1 MTVGIVGLGHIGGS
15 LAKAYKAAGHTVYVY
30 NRTESTARFAELAGI
45 ADGMLDEKTIPE
57 CELILIAIF
66 PKAAI
71 EYMEKTAPLISKDTF
86 VIDCCGTKRTV
97 CEAGFAL
104 AKEYGYT
111 YLGGHPMAGT
121 KYSGFKSSMADLFV
135 DQPMVIIPPEY
146 DNIELLSKVKELLSP
161 ARFGSISVTTAE
173 RHDEI
178 IAFTSQMAH
187 VASSAYIKSPTALE
201 HSGFSAGSYKDM
213 TRVAWLNEN
222 MWTGLLLENRDNL
235 VKELDGYISE
245 LSKFRNALSD
255 NDPDT
260 LCALLKEGRELK
272 ERIDGDAIDQN

>member
-30 NRTESTARFAELAGI
+30 NRTESTARFAELAGF
-45 ADGMLDEKTIPE
+45 ADGMLDETTIPK

-66 PKAAI
+66 PRAAI
-71 EYMEKTAPLISKDTF
+71 EYMEKIAPIVPKDTF

-97 CEAGFAL
+97 CKAGFEL
-104 AKEYGYT
+104 AEKYGYT

-121 KYSGFKSSMADLFV
+121 KYSGFKSAKVDLFV
-135 DQPMVIIPPEY
+135 GQPMVIIPPEY
-146 DNIELLSKVKELLSP
+146 DNIELYSKVKELLAP
-161 ARFGSISVTTAE
+161 AGFGSISITTAE

-201 HSGFSAGSYKDM
+201 HDGFSAGSYKDM

-235 VKELDGYISE
+235 VKELDCYISE
-245 LSKFRNALSD
+245 LTKFREALD
-255 NDPDT
+255 TNDPDT
-260 LCALLKEGRELK
+260 LCALLKQGRELK
-272 ERIDGDAIDQN
+272 ERIDGDAIDKD